1 MTPAELNQSARPA
14 RLVIVDDHDLARA
27 GLRSI
32 LAGES
37 QLEVVGEASNGREAL
52 DLCRRLRPDVAIMD
66 VRMPDLDGLAA
77 TRALKRELPG
87 IHVIVITMHENP
99 EYLLEAL
106 RAGASGYVLKG
117 ATRQMIIG
125 TVQHALRGKTT
136 LHPEVAAEVLR
147 QLAAGDGPGASASA
161 TSSRLTARELE
172 ILRLLARGLTNR
184 EIAGELQVS
193 VSTVKAHVEH
203 IFAKLDVSDRTQA
216 AVRALELHLLGA
228 QGA

>member
-1 MTPAELNQSARPA
+1 MTALEPNRAPGRA

-37 QLEVVGEASNGREAL
+37 QLEVVGEAANGREAL

-77 TRALKRELPG
+77 TRALKRELPELR
-87 IHVIVITMHENP
+87 VIVITMHENP

-117 ATRQMIIG
+117 ATRQMIVG

-136 LHPEVAAEVLR
+136 IHPEVAGQLLR
-147 QLAAGDGPGASASA
+147 ELAVGTQA
-161 TSSRLTARELE
+161 TSPSAGAVQGRLTARELE
-172 ILRLLARGLTNR
+172 TLRLLARGLTNR
-184 EIAGELQVS
+184 ENARELQVT

-216 AVRALELHLLGA
+216 AVRALELHILRDTS
-228 QGA
+228 